1 MFTEAQIK
9 QAHSKVKSGAD
20 FPAYIQEIKSL
31 GITYYEVYV
40 ADGHS
45 EYHGANEYKI
55 TTPAKYENLSVAD
68 SCDIASFKAGLKA
81 HQQGQTDY
89 TTFITMSAECG
100 VEKWEV
106 DTENMSCTYYDKTD
120 NEILVEQIP
129 TGK

>member
-45 EYHGANEYKI
+45 EYHGASDYKI
-55 TTPAKYENLSVAD
+55 TTTAKYENLSIAD

-89 TTFITMSAECG
+89 ITFITMSAECG

-106 DTENMSCTYYDKTD
+106 DTKNMSCTYYDKTG

-129 TGK
+129 NN

>member
-31 GITYYEVYV
+31 GVTYYEVYV
-40 ADGHS
+40 IDGHS
-45 EYHGANEYKI
+45 EYHGANDYKI
-55 TTPAKYENLSVAD
+55 TTTAKYENLPVAD

-89 TTFITMSAECG
+89 LTFIAMSAECG
-100 VEKWEV
+100 VEKWAV
-106 DTENMSCTYYDKTD
+106 DTDKMSCTYYDKSD

-129 TGK
+129 NG

>member
-20 FPAYIQEIKSL
+20 FPAYIQEIKFL
-31 GITYYEVYV
+31 GVTYYEVYV
-40 ADGHS
+40 TDGHS
-45 EYHGANEYKI
+45 EYHGANDYKI
-55 TTPAKYENLSVAD
+55 TTSAKYQNRNVAD
-68 SCDIASFKAGLKA
+68 NCDIESFKAGLKT

-89 TTFITMSAECG
+89 ITFIAMSADCG

-106 DTENMSCTYYDKTD
+106 DTEKMSCTYYDKTG

-129 TGK
+129 NKK